1 MEFISDC
8 TEVSK
13 VSSRT
18 IKGIIM
24 EACSQVDTTGFYL
37 VANGVIGKHLSAD
50 YVTTVYRM
58 CEFTNLIEDELDR
71 HEVAVVIS
79 TEILDER
86 KSNVYV
92 ILPWVNEA

>member
-24 EACSQVDTTGFYL
+24 EACGQVDTTCFYL
-37 VANGVIGKHLSAD
+37 VANGVFGRHLACD
-50 YVTTVYRM
+50 DVTAVFRM
-58 CEFTNLIEDELDR
+58 CEFTMAIEDELDR
-71 HEVAVVIS
+71 NEVAVVIS
-79 TEILDER
+79 TDVLDER
-86 KSNVYV
+86 KSHVYV
-92 ILPWVNEA
+92 ILPWVDEA

>member
-8 TEVSK
+8 VEVNK

-18 IKGIIM
+18 IQGIIM
-24 EACSQVDTTGFYL
+24 EACSQFDTTSFYL
-37 VANGVIGKHLSAD
+37 VANGVIGKLLDAD
-50 YVTTVYRM
+50 DVTTVYRM
-58 CEFTNLIEDELDR
+58 CEFTTSIEDELDR

-79 TEILDER
+79 TSVLDER
-86 KSNVYV
+86 KSHMYV

>member
-8 TEVSK
+8 TDVSK
-13 VSSRT
+13 VSSAT

-37 VANGVIGKHLSAD
+37 VANGVFGKHLSAD
-50 YVTTVYRM
+50 DVTTVYRM
-58 CEFTNLIEDELDR
+58 CEFTNAIEDELDR

-79 TEILDER
+79 TVIIDDR
-86 KSNVYV
+86 KSHVYV